1 MNTTR
6 RISVLY
12 VDDEPALVDL
22 SRKYLERMGD
32 FSVDTAFS
40 PEEGLEKLR
49 AAPYDAVVSDYQM
62 PGMDGIGFLREVR
75 AAWGDLPFILFTGRG
90 REEVVIQAI
99 DSGADFYLQKG
110 GDPAAQFTELAHKI
124 RKAVERRQVW
134 ETVRE
139 SEGKYRELVENA
151 NTIILKWD
159 RQGNITFLNE
169 YAQRFFG
176 YSPEEIIGKPLIGT
190 IVPLTESGSSRDLS
204 TLIENIIRNPE
215 DHIYNENE
223 NIRKNGE
230 RVWIQWWNKSLFDEK
245 GEFAGLLSIG
255 TDITERREFE
265 SALRESED
273 RYRVLVENAG
283 IAICVIQGDKF
294 KFVNPCAMEVC
305 GYSWDE
311 ITSRPFLD
319 FAHPDDWDLIMDNH
333 RRQMRGEKIN
343 GPYTCRLMTKSGE
356 ARWFDIKSVPFTWG
370 GECATLSFCTDVSER
385 ENLEDALDQANKKL
399 VLLSGITRHDILN
412 QLTALEGYLELS
424 GENLEDPDKLRE
436 YLTREKAIAGI
447 LKRQILFTR
456 DYEDLGVQSPKWQS
470 VSDAFRH
477 VGSSFLLGEVCLL
490 VPDENPE
497 IFADPLFGKVC
508 YNLVDNSL
516 RYGGGSMTQIS
527 VGVQEEQEDLVIEYG
542 DNGVGI
548 AESDKERVFDRGY
561 GKNTGFGLFLSR
573 EILAITG
580 ISIRETGSPG
590 GGVRFEIRVPKG
602 KYRMKSIP

>member
-1 MNTTR
+1 M
-6 RISVLY
+6 ISVLY

-22 SRKYLERMGD
+22 CRRYLERMGD

-40 PEEGLEKLR
+40 PEEGMGKLGS
-49 AAPYDAVVSDYQM
+49 ATYDAVVSDYQM

-75 AAWGDLPFILFTGRG
+75 ATWGDLPFILFTGRG
-90 REEVVIQAI
+90 REEIVIQAI
-99 DSGADFYLQKG
+99 DSGVDFYLQKG
-110 GDPAAQFTELAHKI
+110 GDPRAQFAELAHKI
-124 RKAVERRQVW
+124 KKAVERRQVW

-139 SEGKYRELVENA
+139 SESNYRELVENA

-159 RQGNITFLNE
+159 RQGNITFFNE

-190 IVPLTESGSSRDLS
+190 IVPPTESGSSRDLS
-204 TLIENIIRNPE
+204 ILIENIVRYPE
-215 DHIYNENE
+215 DHVYNENE

-230 RVWIQWWNKSLFDEK
+230 RVWIQWWNKPLFDEK
-245 GEFAGLLSIG
+245 GDFTGLLSIG
-255 TDITERREFE
+255 TNITERREFE

-294 KFVNPCAMEVC
+294 RYVNPCAMEVC
-305 GYSWDE
+305 GYSRDE
-311 ITSRPFLD
+311 IMSRPFLD

-333 RRQMRGEKIN
+333 RRQLQGEKLN

-356 ARWFDIKSVPFTWG
+356 ARWFDIKSVPFTWEG
-370 GECATLSFCTDVSER
+370 KRATLSFCTDVSER
-385 ENLEDALDQANKKL
+385 ENLEDALNQANKKL

-424 GENLEDPDKLRE
+424 EGHLEDPEKLRE

-470 VSDAFRH
+470 VGDAFRH
-477 VGSSFLLGEVCLL
+477 AGASFLVGEVCLR
-490 VPDENPE
+490 VPDETPE

-508 YNLVDNSL
+508 YNLIDNSL
-516 RYGGGSMTQIS
+516 RYGGNGLTRIS
-527 VGVQEEQEDLVIEYG
+527 VGVQERREDLVIEYG

-548 AESDKERVFDRGY
+548 AEPDKERVFDRGY

-590 GGVRFEIRVPKG
+590 AGVLFEIRVPKG
-602 KYRMKSIP
+602 KYRIKDFS